1 MGAIGGHFKFL
12 GTFTKLYEGVEGA
25 NVEAELV
32 ADLVGDYVFTDSDF
46 VRKLSVE
53 NQNVFQKL
61 YDEIKYLCK
70 VATAGSKEAR
80 QLEKVKK
87 TFAEVYRES
96 NAAQKNT
103 AENSGVRYSLGDVE
117 IPTRKQLEDKG
128 SLNIVDISIA
138 KTKGTY
144 AERRAQIKQE
154 MQNIISKPYLNKDTQ
169 TMIFLTNKSYEH
181 AFSNSGGIQLNAAEH
196 LPELIENAVLTH
208 AEEITHGSE
217 YATGIYTFFAASKAD
232 KIRPV
237 KLKVKE
243 FSYKGQELPKNIKEY
258 FDKNPQ
264 DYAASYD
271 TVVLEVEEI
280 EESSIGSVNDIDS
293 KSLFL
298 DPNELSEISIT
309 DLLNLVNGSAKKYV
323 PDNSGTNTEKGNDMA
338 PVKKSLSEQGSENNQ
353 YGDYNVSGKDIML
366 EAPLREDIAKTEMV
380 DDIGPVKEN
389 TSETEKQESDEGIKG
404 YNYFDSLEEE
414 SAHNHSTITVN
425 GISITLQIPFG
436 KSTYKVW
443 ADYNNGDEIVP
454 WSTTQD
460 FDTFEE
466 AKEYA
471 SMFSFEAAEYDG
483 GLTPADKFWRKT
495 EDIAPVKETVS
506 KPKSVGKT
514 PTKASEFSDMDEY
527 FEWLLDEQSDAKD
540 IAPVGAE
547 NVADSE
553 EADRASSLL
562 DIDSEEADR
571 VSSLLNTNSEKS
583 KGKTSE
589 NRVIETVEDRIAAKL
604 ETAETALENNRRLQ
618 QESAMEF
625 DIEIAQ

>member
-1 MGAIGGHFKFL
+1 M
-12 GTFTKLYEGVEGA
+12 TELYKGVEDT
-25 NVEAELV
+25 NVDAELV

-53 NQNVFQKL
+53 NRNVFQKI

-87 TFAEVYRES
+87 TFADIYRES
-96 NAAQKNT
+96 NTAQKNT

-128 SLNIVDISIA
+128 SLKIVDISIA

-208 AEEITHGSE
+208 AEENTHGSE
-217 YATGIYTFFAASKAD
+217 YATGVYTFFAAAKAD

-258 FDKNPQ
+258 FENNPQ

-280 EESSIGSVNDIDS
+280 EESSIGSVKDIDS
-293 KSLFL
+293 NSLFL
-298 DPNELSEISIT
+298 DPNELSEISIA

-338 PVKKSLSEQGSENNQ
+338 PVKKSLSEQGAEANQ

-366 EAPLREDIAKTEMV
+366 EAPIREDIAKTEV
-380 DDIGPVKEN
+380 TDDIGPVKEVV
-389 TSETEKQESDEGIKG
+389 S
-404 YNYFDSLEEE
+404 
-414 SAHNHSTITVN
+414 
-425 GISITLQIPFG
+425 
-436 KSTYKVW
+436 
-443 ADYNNGDEIVP
+443 
-454 WSTTQD
+454 
-460 FDTFEE
+460 
-466 AKEYA
+466 
-471 SMFSFEAAEYDG
+471 
-483 GLTPADKFWRKT
+483 KT
-495 EDIAPVKETVS
+495 ER
-506 KPKSVGKT
+506 VGKT

-527 FEWLLDEQSDAKD
+527 FEWLFDEQSDAKD

-547 NVADSE
+547 NVADSDE
-553 EADRASSLL
+553 T
-562 DIDSEEADR
+562 DR
-571 VSSLLNTNSEKS
+571 VSSLLDTNSEKS

-604 ETAETALENNRRLQ
+604 EAAETALENNRRLRE
-618 QESAMEF
+618 ESVMEF
-625 DIEIAQ
+625 DNEIAQLQKEYEAKKNKNTKVANNILRRIERLQQLKGNVDADYAKRISDLEAQVEKLSSPTYKVAEQRRAKQGEYFNEMEELVGDTTTWKDKKMGISYMVLIL